1 MTFRHAEMGS
11 KEKVLSNVYVTQN
24 LPQIGRE
31 EGIGMDG
38 LIEDFGIDKRMC
50 VRKLGKK
57 EKGKLFKWDKRV
69 KIVEELKVL
78 QKRIHETRWQDAR
91 QAYGRS
97 RWCQFVQFRL

>member
-11 KEKVLSNVYVTQN
+11 KEKVLSNVYATQN

-78 QKRIHETRWQDAR
+78 QKGYMKPGGKMLVKHTGALQRW
-91 QAYGRS
+91 
-97 RWCQFVQFRL
+97 